1 MDLTESTRV
10 KYEKEI
16 GAAFCSF
23 VLSERNVGTGR

>member
-1 MDLTESTRV
+1 MALTQSTKV

-16 GAAFCSF
+16 SAAFCSF